1 MRAQQEKTMQTG
13 KQKNPFIDD
22 YLALINSRECQG
34 DALTKILDVVE
45 EINREEKNAVFD
57 LLTVAA
63 ILCKSPAIAREMLDA
78 VYLILE
84 SVETEVTH

>member
-1 MRAQQEKTMQTG
+1 MQTG

>member
-1 MRAQQEKTMQTG
+1 METG
-13 KQKNPFIDD
+13 NQKNPFIDD

-45 EINREEKNAVFD
+45 ENNREEKNAVFD

-63 ILCKSPAIAREMLDA
+63 ILCKSPGVAREMLDA

-84 SVETEVTH
+84 SVETGVTH